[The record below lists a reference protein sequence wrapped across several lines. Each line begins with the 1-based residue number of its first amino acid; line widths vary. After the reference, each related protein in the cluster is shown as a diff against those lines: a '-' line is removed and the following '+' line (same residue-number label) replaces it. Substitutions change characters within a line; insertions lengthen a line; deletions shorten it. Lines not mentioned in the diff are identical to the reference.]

1 MKKRDRKEKFIELAE
16 KRVNKLL
23 GNLNLISNLSNQ
35 RNYEYTEQQVGKIMR
50 VIEGEVSKVKS
61 IFNQNVKK
69 TKKFKL

>member
-23 GNLNLISNLSNQ
+23 GSLNLISNLSNQ